1 MAKQNPLAET
11 LCNKPAS
18 LSPQTRPNPSA
29 QSLHAMPTAFCI
41 FASAHLPPQNSNGQ
55 PELAVTTTLRDE
67 SLIPFPTLPDQSA

>member
-1 MAKQNPLAET
+1 MAKHNPLAET

-18 LSPQTRPNPSA
+18 LSPKRGRTRRRNRSTRCLQYSA
-29 QSLHAMPTAFCI
+29 RSPVRTRLL
-41 FASAHLPPQNSNGQ
+41 SNSNGQ